1 MTEFA
6 RCFLL
11 VLCQSAVGGLLSL
24 AVPPFR
30 DVERGF
36 YKSTGAIYLLFGLL
50 GGGGTLWLYATRP
63 ESTISGFEAVLWV
76 LFLPLMTL
84 YVSTLWGEAQLARAR
99 LFPLSLL
106 VGFLA
111 LGTSAVSLSHE
122 FGLLV
127 SVLAVLTT
135 LSAAAVLGG
144 VWTGM
149 WFGHWYL
156 IDIEMDIEPF
166 RQCFRFFV
174 GTLFL
179 EAAVLA
185 VAVVALAFLPGED
198 GASFLGHPTAV
209 ALRVLLGPLPAL
221 GIAIMV
227 HRVLQIPQTMAATGL
242 FYIELIFV
250 LTGAFIGRYF
260 TFLTGFPL

>member
-11 VLCQSAVGGLLSL
+11 VLCQSAIGGLLSL

-36 YKSTGAIYLLFGLL
+36 YKSTGSIYLLFALL

-63 ESTISGFEAVLWV
+63 ESSISGVEAGLWA
-76 LFLPLMTL
+76 LFLPLMAL

-99 LFPLSLL
+99 LFPISLL

-111 LGTSAVSLSHE
+111 LAVSAVSLSHSY
-122 FGLLV
+122 GVLV
-127 SVLAVLTT
+127 SVLAVLT
-135 LSAAAVLGG
+135 SFAGAGVLGG

-179 EAAVLA
+179 EVAVLA
-185 VAVVALAFLPGED
+185 VAIVVLAFLPGPEG
-198 GASFLGHPTAV
+198 GAFLDHPTTV
-209 ALRVLLGPLPAL
+209 ALRALLGPLPAL